1 MTRNELEARIAE
13 EEQVL
18 AQTTTGRRP
27 PEDARRAEVA
37 LKVLKGRLREGSASP
52 MRSDEQAILR

>member
-1 MTRNELEARIAE
+1 MTRSELEARIAE

-18 AQTTTGRRP
+18 AHTTTGRRP

-37 LKVLKGRLREGSASP
+37 LKVLKGRLRDGSTSNARASEE
-52 MRSDEQAILR
+52 RAQV